1 MDNEAIKKRIR
12 ALLNKTVKN
21 GCTEAEAMIAAQK
34 VAELLAKY
42 SLSASATDIT
52 HREFTG
58 NIAKTNRLFLRN
70 CIARVTNTYI
80 VRGDDD
86 MLNVYGVEPAP
97 EIAEYLLD
105 VCERTINREIN
116 AFQKSTLYRRK
127 RTQYSRRQAT
137 SDFIAGLVLRIQDK
151 IEELFADNI
160 DRSLRDRVKTT
171 VRENPPFEICHT
183 TRKRPKVKAF
193 DAFEAGDEA
202 ADNIHIN
209 FGVNGRG
216 RLALGVNSNEK

>member
-58 NIAKTNRLFLRN
+58 NMAKTNRLFLRN

-80 VRGDDD
+80 LRSDDD

-105 VCERTINREIN
+105 VCERTIEREIN

-127 RTQYSRRQAT
+127 RTIYSRRQAT

-171 VRENPPFEICHT
+171 VKENPPFEICHT
-183 TRKRPKVKAF
+183 THKRPKVKAF

-216 RLALGVNSNEK
+216 RLALEVKSNEK